1 MVLSLEAIVDADRA
15 LTEIVALCH
24 TMDASVRDRVEVAAR
39 DLHTAYAQ
47 AAEENE
53 ALRTWASGAQMHLEE
68 SAALVDSLR
77 GVLRG

>member
-1 MVLSLEAIVDADRA
+1 MSVDRA
-15 LTEIVALCH
+15 LTEILAMCH
-24 TMDASVRDRVEVAAR
+24 TMDASVRDRVEGAAR
-39 DLHTAYAQ
+39 DLYAAYAQ